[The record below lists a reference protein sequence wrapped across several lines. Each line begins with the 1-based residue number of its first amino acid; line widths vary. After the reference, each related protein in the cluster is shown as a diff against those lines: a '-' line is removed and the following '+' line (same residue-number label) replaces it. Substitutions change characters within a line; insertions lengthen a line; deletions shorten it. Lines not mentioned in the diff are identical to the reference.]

1 MPPKKIKNKK
11 RNKKQSKQQ
20 SKKANQNKQQVD
32 KIKKQNQKKQTTN
45 NDKTKTIKQ
54 TQNKNKNKSKNKKN
68 HKCLAV
74 TLFFIFL
81 LTGVVFLIFPKL
93 DITIHSCNAHFPKQ
107 AETMKS
113 MFVTFFRYLKNEGY
127 LEFFRLV
134 KYVVT
139 SEIFGRPPFNFGVDP
154 RVENKTL
161 LVIGGSYIPQFLRPS
176 KHLGI
181 KIVLIDEPGRNNEGK
196 TRPWVVEFVSVPDL
210 NLVSVS
216 NRSKIL
222 KIVEELDEKY
232 HFDGITTLVE
242 DHGPLMSYLAERL
255 GLIASPERAASIA
268 RDKNLFRAK
277 VMESNVR
284 GPRFYKIQNP
294 LEIDEREIDLAIEK
308 VGGLPAFLKP
318 NYGVGAFAA
327 GKVNTKEELTS
338 KLEEFIGSIDYE
350 DRPIYHYGQ
359 DMILESLLQGW
370 EIQLELMLYHGEVIY
385 HSFSSQYSKDREWII
400 FPVNLTLAQQ
410 NEILDNVK
418 KIILDVVGL
427 THGVVHIEV
436 FYDEEKGPQIVEIN
450 NRLSRGFLAL
460 RFVHQ
465 LLLGPQEVD
474 YFTSVAYLA
483 LDIVPHMRE
492 RTPPYALSVFMHQP
506 SKVGWETYCPCAGFF
521 GTSTEKT
528 LQTGID
534 WYQENIMPGND
545 YVISNLFFNTTGAV
559 LILIA
564 ATLLF
569 FFW

>member
-1 MPPKKIKNKK
+1 MPPKKKK
-11 RNKKQSKQQ
+11 SKQQ
-20 SKKANQNKQQVD
+20 AKNNQT
-32 KIKKQNQKKQTTN
+32 QKK
-45 NDKTKTIKQ
+45 
-54 TQNKNKNKSKNKKN
+54 NKNKNKNNNKNNNKQNNKKN
-68 HKCLAV
+68 HKCLAI
-74 TLFFIFL
+74 TLFFIFFIIGL
-81 LTGVVFLIFPKL
+81 SFIIFPKL
-93 DITIHSCNAHFPKQ
+93 DTTVHSCNVHVPKQ
-107 AETMKS
+107 VETMKS
-113 MFVTFFRYLKNEGY
+113 MFVTFFRYLKNEDY
-127 LEFFRLV
+127 LEFFRLI

-139 SEIFGRPPFNFGVDP
+139 SEVFGRPPFNFGVDP

-161 LVIGGSYIPQFLRPS
+161 LVIGGSYIPQFLRPA

-210 NLVSVS
+210 NLVSVN

-222 KIVEELDEKY
+222 KIAEELDEKY

-242 DHGPLMSYLAERL
+242 DHGPLMSYLAEKL
-255 GLIASPERAASIA
+255 GLIASPERAARIA

-294 LEIDEREIDLAIEK
+294 LEIDESEIDLAIEK

-327 GKVNTKEELTS
+327 GRVDTKEELTS
-338 KLEEFIGSIDYE
+338 KLEEFVGSIDYE

-370 EIQLELMLYHGEVIY
+370 EVQLELMLYHGEVIY
-385 HSFSSQYSKDREWII
+385 HSFSSQYSKTREWIV

-483 LDIVPHMRE
+483 LDIVPHMRQ
-492 RTPPYALSVFMHQP
+492 RTPPYVLSVFMHEP
-506 SKVGWETYCPCAGFF
+506 SKVGWETYCPCAGFL

-528 LQTGID
+528 LQTGLD
-534 WYQENIMPGND
+534 WYKENIKPENE